1 MSKLSRRNFIKT
13 SALSAIFLTSLP
25 SALKSMN
32 SSFIDDYDE
41 VLCKKKFKFLV
52 DDGVKSMSIGDAIGE
67 VGKSF
72 IDTDYVAG
80 TLDKNMSEGLVI
92 NLTGL
97 DCVTFVE
104 NCLTFARCVKLGK
117 TSFDDY
123 KAELKNIRYRDGKID
138 GYASRLHY
146 FCDWITNNEDKGIV
160 KNITADIGGVS
171 YDKKIDFMTN
181 HTKSYKQ
188 LSSSA
193 ELDGIRAAEEAINSR
208 YYYYIP
214 TNAISKSYD
223 QMQTGDIIATT
234 TSIGGL
240 DVTHTGYVYKEGG
253 GTYFMHASSKSKKV
267 IISPEELQDYV
278 ASDSKK
284 TGIMIARPLEV

>member
-1 MSKLSRRNFIKT
+1 MKLSRRNFIRT
-13 SALSAIFLTSLP
+13 SALSAIFLTALP
-25 SALKSMN
+25 SSIKSLTT
-32 SSFIDDYDE
+32 SFWDDYDE
-41 VLCKKKFKFLV
+41 VLCRKKFKLLV
-52 DDGVKSMSIGDAIGE
+52 DDGVKLLPIGE
-67 VGKSF
+67 AIVTVGKSF
-72 IDTDYVAG
+72 IGTDYVAG
-80 TLDKNMSEGLVI
+80 TLDKNMSEGLVV

-104 NCLTFARCVKLGK
+104 NCLVFARCIKQGK

-123 KAELKNIRYRDGKID
+123 KAELKKVRYREGKID
-138 GYASRLHY
+138 GYSSRLHY
-146 FCDWITNNEDKGIV
+146 FCDWIYDNEQKGIV
-160 KNITADIGGVS
+160 KNITSDIGGVP
-171 YDKKIDFMTN
+171 YNKTIDFMTT

-188 LSSSA
+188 LADAAQLEGVTVA
-193 ELDGIRAAEEAINSR
+193 ENDINTR
-208 YYYYIP
+208 YHYYIP
-214 TNAISKSYD
+214 TADISKSYD
-223 QMQTGDIIATT
+223 LMQTGDIIATT

-284 TGIMIARPLEV
+284 TGIMVARPLEV

>member
-1 MSKLSRRNFIKT
+1 MSKISRRNFIKT
-13 SALSAIFLTSLP
+13 SALSAIFLSAVP
-25 SALKSMN
+25 SAIKSGSM
-32 SSFIDDYDE
+32 SLFDDYDE
-41 VLCKKKFKFLV
+41 VLCKKKFKLLV
-52 DDGVKSMSIGDAIGE
+52 DEGTKSMSIGDACIE

-72 IDTDYVAG
+72 LDTDYVAG
-80 TLDKNMSEGLVI
+80 TLDKSMSEGLVI

-104 NCLTFARCVKLGK
+104 NCLTFARCVKMGK

-123 KAELKNIRYRDGKID
+123 KSELKKIRYRDGVLD
-138 GYASRLHY
+138 GYSSRLHY
-146 FCDWITNNEDKGIV
+146 FCDWITDNENKGIV
-160 KNITADIGGVS
+160 KNITADIGGVE
-171 YDKKIDFMTN
+171 YNKKIDFMST

-188 LSSSA
+188 LSSSS
-193 ELDGIRAAEEAINSR
+193 ELDGVKAAEEAINSR

-214 TNAISKSYD
+214 TNKISASYD
-223 QMQTGDIIATT
+223 LMQSGDIIATT

-284 TGIMIARPLEV
+284 TGIMVARPLEV

>member
-1 MSKLSRRNFIKT
+1 MSKITRRNFIKT
-13 SALSAIFLTSLP
+13 SALSAIFLSSVP
-25 SALKSMN
+25 QAVKSMTN
-32 SSFIDDYDE
+32 PFWDDYDE
-41 VLCKKKFKFLV
+41 VICKKKFKLLI
-52 DDGVKSMSIGDAIGE
+52 DGDVKSMSIGDAIAE

-80 TLDKNMSEGLVI
+80 TLDKNMSESLVI

-104 NCLTFARCVKLGK
+104 NCLVFARCIKQGK

-123 KAELKNIRYRDGKID
+123 KAELKKVRYRDGKID
-138 GYASRLHY
+138 GYSSRLHY

-171 YDKKIDFMTN
+171 YNKNIDFMST

-188 LSSSA
+188 LSNSS
-193 ELDGIRAAEEAINSR
+193 ELDGIVAAENAINSR

-214 TNAISKSYD
+214 TKDISKSYD

-240 DVTHTGYVYKEGG
+240 DVTHTGYVYKESG
-253 GTYFMHASSKSKKV
+253 GTYFMHASSKSKRV
-267 IISPEELQDYV
+267 IISGEELQEYV
-278 ASDSKK
+278 AGDSKK
-284 TGIMIARPLEV
+284 TGIMVARPMDV

>member
-1 MSKLSRRNFIKT
+1 MSKLTRRNFIKT
-13 SALSAIFLTSLP
+13 SALSVIFLTSLP
-25 SALKSMN
+25 SAIKSMN
-32 SSFIDDYDE
+32 SSYFDDYDE
-41 VLCKKKFKFLV
+41 VLCKKKFKFLL
-52 DDGVKSMSIGDAIGE
+52 DDGVKSMPIGDAIGE

-80 TLDKNMSEGLVI
+80 TLDKNMSESLVV

-123 KAELKNIRYRDGKID
+123 KSELKKIRYRDGQLD

-146 FCDWITNNEDKGIV
+146 FCDWIYNNEDKGIV
-160 KNITADIGGVS
+160 KNITADIGGVE
-171 YDKKIDFMTN
+171 YNKNINFMTT

-188 LSSSA
+188 LSSSS
-193 ELDGIRAAEEAINSR
+193 ELEGIKIAEEAINSR
-208 YYYYIP
+208 NYYYIP

-223 QMQTGDIIATT
+223 LLQTGDIIATT
-234 TSIGGL
+234 TSISGL
-240 DVTHTGYVYKEGG
+240 DVTHTGYVYKDGG

-267 IISPEELQDYV
+267 IISPMELQEYV
-278 ASDSKK
+278 AGDSKK